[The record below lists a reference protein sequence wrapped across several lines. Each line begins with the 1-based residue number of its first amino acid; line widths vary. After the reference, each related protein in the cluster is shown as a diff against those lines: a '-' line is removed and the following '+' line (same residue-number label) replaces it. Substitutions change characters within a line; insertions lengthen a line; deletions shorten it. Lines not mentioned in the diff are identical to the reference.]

1 MNELEK
7 VPSTRG
13 DKEALHTAL
22 MRCPIVDPA
31 RSRHGFPPYWAIS
44 R

>member
-13 DKEALHTAL
+13 DEEASRIAL
-22 MRCPIVDPA
+22 TQCPILDPT
-31 RSRHGFPPYWAIS
+31 RSGHGFPPYWAIS